1 LRKLTS
7 WRKTAYFAEL
17 KEQGQHYGFVLLP
30 AGIRTKL
37 YNVITAISVMYVGF
51 SAFLTFGF
59 ANFLPPYGLFVFE
72 KIEDGWF
79 WVDMCLNFY
88 HGLLPER

>member
-1 LRKLTS
+1 
-7 WRKTAYFAEL
+7 
-17 KEQGQHYGFVLLP
+17 
-30 AGIRTKL
+30 
-37 YNVITAISVMYVGF
+37 MYVGF